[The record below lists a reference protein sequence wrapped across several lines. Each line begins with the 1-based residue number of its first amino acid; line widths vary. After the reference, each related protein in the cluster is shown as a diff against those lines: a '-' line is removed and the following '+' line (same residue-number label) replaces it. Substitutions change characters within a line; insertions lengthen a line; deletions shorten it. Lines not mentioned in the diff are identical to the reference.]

1 MNNLLEKFEKKQ
13 IENLTSKKRI
23 PAFRPGDTIKVTLKI
38 TEGDKS
44 RLQSFEGMCIARKNN
59 SVNSKFTLRKI
70 SHGEGVERVF
80 PLFSANIDK
89 IEVIRKGNVKR
100 AKLYYLR
107 DRTGKSARIADRDRG
122 DEVDQ
127 YAMTKEEVIS
137 EDSSKETSIEATQT
151 ESIEQSAEP
160 KAEEEQI
167 KKEASE
173 ITIKLIRN
181 PDILASKAARP
192 SPPFIVGFAAET
204 EGTINNA
211 RNKLERK
218 KVDLMIANHIE
229 GKDKPFGS
237 DRNALVLIDQ
247 NTEFDL
253 GQDTKINLA
262 RILVTEIAKRFHAK
276 NSTEST

>member
-44 RLQSFEGMCIARKNN
+44 RLQSFEGMCISRKNN

-127 YAMTKEEVIS
+127 YAMTEEEVIS
-137 EDSSKETSIEATQT
+137 EDSSKETSIETNQN
-151 ESIEQSAEP
+151 ESVEQNTEP

-173 ITIKLIRN
+173 QPVNEEK
-181 PDILASKAARP
+181 KADAQKESVKSDAP
-192 SPPFIVGFAAET
+192 AEET
-204 EGTINNA
+204 E
-211 RNKLERK
+211 K
-218 KVDLMIANHIE
+218 KTDE
-229 GKDKPFGS
+229 QSK
-237 DRNALVLIDQ
+237 
-247 NTEFDL
+247 
-253 GQDTKINLA
+253 
-262 RILVTEIAKRFHAK
+262 
-276 NSTEST
+276 